1 MARYKRSARVR
12 KIIMRR
18 RIISAVL
25 LLALILGVFFGVKA
39 CKNDNP
45 STENPPISTPQDPND
60 NTPRVISTAKIG
72 STGDA
77 IMHDSV
83 LWTVEDKN
91 YDFSGIFATAKPYYS
106 AYDMMVINL
115 EVTFGTNT
123 NYKGYPSFNSPDTL
137 ADALKG
143 AGVDMLLTANNHS
156 YDNGHSGFANT
167 IAQIKKRNLAFI
179 GTKESGDKAYRVVD
193 INGIKVGFVCFTYS
207 GVSGGSKTLN
217 GHVMNSEDGKN
228 TNTFTY
234 GNIEGFKNNAKNIFE
249 DMKKDGADATV
260 IYMHWGDEYAA
271 KPNKNQKNMAQA
283 ICDIGY
289 DAIIGSH
296 PHVIQEIE
304 NLKNADG
311 KETVC
316 IYSLGNSIS
325 NQRKEIMSEDNH
337 SGHTEDG
344 VVFELT
350 FNKYSDGTVK
360 LDDVNALPTWV
371 DMRTENGEKSYN
383 IIPLDLN
390 KNWTSFN
397 ISSMT
402 DAKASY
408 NRTLKR
414 IGAGLNAWRTAH
426 GKSTVPLT
434 VE

>member
-1 MARYKRSARVR
+1 
-12 KIIMRR
+12 
-18 RIISAVL
+18 
-25 LLALILGVFFGVKA
+25 
-39 CKNDNP
+39 
-45 STENPPISTPQDPND
+45 
-60 NTPRVISTAKIG
+60 
-72 STGDA
+72 
-77 IMHDSV
+77 
-83 LWTVEDKN
+83 
-91 YDFSGIFATAKPYYS
+91 
-106 AYDMMVINL
+106 
-115 EVTFGTNT
+115 
-123 NYKGYPSFNSPDTL
+123 
-137 ADALKG
+137 
-143 AGVDMLLTANNHS
+143 
-156 YDNGHSGFANT
+156 
-167 IAQIKKRNLAFI
+167 
-179 GTKESGDKAYRVVD
+179 
-193 INGIKVGFVCFTYS
+193 
-207 GVSGGSKTLN
+207 
-217 GHVMNSEDGKN
+217 
-228 TNTFTY
+228 
-234 GNIEGFKNNAKNIFE
+234 
-249 DMKKDGADATV
+249 
-260 IYMHWGDEYAA
+260 MHWGDEYAA